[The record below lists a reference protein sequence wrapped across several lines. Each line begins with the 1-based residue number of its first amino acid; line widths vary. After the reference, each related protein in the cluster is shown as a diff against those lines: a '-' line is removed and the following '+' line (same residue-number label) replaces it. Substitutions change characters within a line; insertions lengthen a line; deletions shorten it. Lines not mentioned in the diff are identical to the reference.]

1 VTATVPVICN
11 ETKTIDEDEGRD
23 VADIVAVSP
32 DGSETVNGTGAVS
45 NTDWM
50 PIPTD
55 VNGRPFSVVVKPVQ
69 QCSHWKFSRV
79 YFEVK
84 DAYMFRIRVGRVFVT
99 DWVSRHASVTDKK
112 ENGKW

>member
-1 VTATVPVICN
+1 MPATVPVICN

-79 YFEVK
+79 YFEVIGALK
-84 DAYMFRIRVGRVFVT
+84 FRIRVGQVFVT
-99 DWVSRHASVTDKK
+99 DWVS
-112 ENGKW
+112 NCQ